1 MVDFLGYFI
10 KKKKRKQNSRKRF
23 TTAETKILYY
33 QTIRAQS
40 CEKSIT
46 LFLENFIIKRNK
58 KKQLEKDN
66 QRKNN

>member
-10 KKKKRKQNSRKRF
+10 KKKEKEKNSRKRF
-23 TTAETKILYY
+23 ITAETKILYY

-46 LFLENFIIKRNK
+46 LFLENFIIKKKNK
-58 KKQLEKDN
+58 KKAIGK
-66 QRKNN
+66 K